1 MDDTFLMDGTMS
13 EPTPLDQYAVMSHN
27 AQRPVSVTYVDD
39 APDTRQWLMDLR
51 RDLLRK
57 VKQIDEILAA
67 SAYPLD
73 H

>member
-1 MDDTFLMDGTMS
+1 MS
-13 EPTPLDQYAVMSHN
+13 EQRAEYHPLSSHT
-27 AQRPVSVTYVDD
+27 AMTHSADRPVSVTYVDD
-39 APDTRQWLMDLR
+39 APDMRQWLMDLR

-57 VKQIDEILAA
+57 VKQIDEMLAA